1 MSDPQTVKIE
11 SKGAQPA
18 PGGANGPAGGPG
30 QGGAPATPGGANPK
44 GTPPAPASGPGR
56 VKRTARQVKQ
66 ALLVIVGALI
76 AIFAVTNR
84 DPVRVNWIFGETAS
98 TPLILVIA
106 ITLVAGFVI
115 GWLVAKLGNR
125 KGD

>member
-1 MSDPQTVKIE
+1 MSDPQSVKIE
-11 SKGAQPA
+11 SKGVPA
-18 PGGANGPAGGPG
+18 DPGAPVGGAGTSGGSGPAGAPG
-30 QGGAPATPGGANPK
+30 AGTPKPAAPA
-44 GTPPAPASGPGR
+44 GPGR

-106 ITLVAGFVI
+106 IALVAGFVI
-115 GWLVAKLGNR
+115 GWLVAKLGNW
-125 KGD
+125 KSD